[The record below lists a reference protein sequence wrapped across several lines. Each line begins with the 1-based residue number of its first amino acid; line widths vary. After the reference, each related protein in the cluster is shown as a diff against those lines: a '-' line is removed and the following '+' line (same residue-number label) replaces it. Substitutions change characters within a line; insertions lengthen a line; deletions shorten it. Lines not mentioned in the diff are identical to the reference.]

1 MSDIPGRGFQRGL
14 APFFEDL
21 PRDVVLHLCS
31 LLPPR
36 VGRLVC
42 RGSRDAVD
50 ASVVEELDLR
60 WRGDGGGPPSLD
72 GALSLLNGRLPRL
85 SRVAFVEPER
95 QGGQQRAA
103 GLCAL
108 LTALRERGDVAA
120 RGGGGMHAP
129 LGLRSLSVAS
139 MSPIDAT
146 TRGHLAAVMRTHA
159 DALERLDAR
168 LSVFHVSDGGSSSSS
183 SFCGALGAL
192 ARLRSLSIGAL
203 DGASMRLAA
212 GAIAALPALERL
224 EVEVVSAV
232 DGSHLWTALSSTPAK
247 FRALRDLTVRSFFSH
262 PLDLRLELGHELPL
276 SLPSLTSL
284 DVATIGP
291 CVSHVRLS
299 ESESEPDRDPEM
311 TGFRTPGRALGFVGC
326 PDRLLSFFFGRHPD
340 RLSSDES
347 DMIGMFST
355 CATIQIHVH
364 VNFQQSVHAVCCT
377 SRCGARTAV
386 KAAVSAAISAVSGAD
401 RVEMGV
407 DRVSRSTRVVVDGS
421 AAAADSM
428 ASTIAGWPA
437 SSSST
442 SEPRGASAR
451 PIAPGMPVPVLVH
464 LHAPVPVKQES
475 LREDSMGRPRSS
487 SARSQSGPRTTSRR
501 ASLDAGAG
509 RRGQRNIALA
519 VAQGEGGDRVSECAA
534 RRVSPAMSL
543 GRPSD
548 VAWLPGHDRTV
559 SEASCGS
566 LMRTSSAKRP
576 CRASE
581 DGGVQESSVSEG
593 SEPGCCS
600 SAGASR
606 FAFRTRS
613 SGRRIAC
620 GVAGAGGH
628 CVQYGSLSTSRR
640 VSAVSGA
647 SAASARPASPPTRF
661 QPARLLSRRLRSAV
675 S

>member
-291 CVSHVRLS
+291 CVSQLTALRSLRLRILAGWNLVGG
-299 ESESEPDRDPEM
+299 EA
-311 TGFRTPGRALGFVGC
+311 GRALAALA
-326 PDRLLSFFFGRHPD
+326 PLTALTRLEVLSDPYWTQWPPAPATPHAILLPLLRVLNANRLAPALLQHPGS
-340 RLSSDES
+340 LPSLTELSCTPPSSDALQGRFAE
-347 DMIGMFST
+347 
-355 CATIQIHVH
+355 
-364 VNFQQSVHAVCCT
+364 
-377 SRCGARTAV
+377 
-386 KAAVSAAISAVSGAD
+386 
-401 RVEMGV
+401 
-407 DRVSRSTRVVVDGS
+407 
-421 AAAADSM
+421 
-428 ASTIAGWPA
+428 
-437 SSSST
+437 
-442 SEPRGASAR
+442 
-451 PIAPGMPVPVLVH
+451 LVR
-464 LHAPVPVKQES
+464 
-475 LREDSMGRPRSS
+475 LRLP
-487 SARSQSGPRTTSRR
+487 QL
-501 ASLDAGAG
+501 ASLTVRSWPGNHAT
-509 RRGQRNIALA
+509 
-519 VAQGEGGDRVSECAA
+519 
-534 RRVSPAMSL
+534 SL

-548 VAWLPGHDRTV
+548 IAGLTRLAAHSDTLSPPSPWATARAMFRWPR
-559 SEASCGS
+559 
-566 LMRTSSAKRP
+566 RP
-576 CRASE
+576 A
-581 DGGVQESSVSEG
+581 
-593 SEPGCCS
+593 P
-600 SAGASR
+600 ASR
-606 FAFRTRS
+606 LARLEVVLGPDCDLAELLRGLPMLSSLKLSCFTGTGACRCTSTGTGMPGAIGRALAPLGALVELELAGHPAMVLAMLSAAAADPSTTTRVE
-613 SGRRIAC
+613 RLT
-620 GVAGAGGH
+620 
-628 CVQYGSLSTSRR
+628 LSTPISTL
-640 VSAVSGA
+640 SAPETA
-647 SAASARPASPPTRF
+647 EIAALTAAFTAVRAPH
-661 QPARLLSRRLRSAV
+661 LLVQHTAWTDC
-675 S
+675 